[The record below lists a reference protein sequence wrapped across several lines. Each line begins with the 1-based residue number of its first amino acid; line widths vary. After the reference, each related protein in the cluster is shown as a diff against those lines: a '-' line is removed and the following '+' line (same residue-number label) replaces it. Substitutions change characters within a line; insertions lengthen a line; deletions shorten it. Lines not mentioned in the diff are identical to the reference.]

1 MKVIAGKV
9 GSRQSGYFSIVVGA
23 GLIGLVFRV

>member
-1 MKVIAGKV
+1 MIAGKV
-9 GSRQSGYFSIVVGA
+9 GSRKSGYFWIVVGA